1 MTKRNKVKTT
11 LDKRHKDKVSYFESH
26 DLIQQDLAKELEY
39 NMNKLKAIK
48 DIPYID
54 YTNETLQEK
63 TNLLDRN
70 KEIRKKLKKLDSSLE
85 ELLYY
90 NNTID
95 YIAPYYEQ
103 NNKQSDVKHMEIV
116 DFFNN
121 SNLVKKKKSSNNKAE
136 LLEKYLKVIDN
147 KQTKVGKYKKFKP
160 KYCPNGEC
168 KAEMTLHLSD
178 GYLICTSCGFCEE
191 VILDSDK
198 PNYKEPVPDATAY
211 SYKRI
216 NHFNEWLAQFQA
228 KESTDIPDEVYD
240 KILIEMKKQRLL
252 DKFITPK
259 KMRSIL
265 KKLNYNKYYEHVQH
279 IINKVSGIPPPKM
292 TREVEEK
299 FRQMF
304 KQCQEPFTLYCPKDR
319 KNFLSYSYTLHKFCE
334 LLELDDFLPCFPLLK
349 SQDKLKEQDRIWKK
363 ICGYLNWEFIP
374 SI

>member
-1 MTKRNKVKTT
+1 MPKRNKVKTT
-11 LDKRHKDKVSYFESH
+11 LDKRHKDKVNTFESNDELKS
-26 DLIQQDLAKELEY
+26 DLEKDLANNLKELGDLE
-39 NMNKLKAIK
+39 K
-48 DIPYID
+48 IPYTD
-54 YTNETLQEK
+54 YTNETIQMK
-63 TNLLDRN
+63 TFLLDEN
-70 KEIRKKLKKLDSSLE
+70 KRITKKLDKLNASLD

-95 YIAPYYEQ
+95 YIIPYYEQ
-103 NNKQSDVKHMEIV
+103 NSKQDVKHMEIV

-121 SNLVKKKKSSNNKAE
+121 TNLVKKKKSSNNKGE

-160 KYCPNGEC
+160 KFCPNPEC

-178 GYLICTSCGFCEE
+178 GYLICTECGFCEE

-228 KESTDIPDEVYD
+228 KESTDIPDEVYE
-240 KILIEMKKQRLL
+240 KILVEMKKQRLL

-265 KKLNYNKYYEHVQH
+265 KKLSYNKYYEHVQH

-304 KQCQEPFTLYCPKDR
+304 KECQEPFTIYCPKDR

-363 ICGYLNWEFIP
+363 ICGYLNWEFIS

>member
-26 DLIQQDLAKELEY
+26 DLIQQELEKELAKNL
-39 NMNKLKAIK
+39 NKLK
-48 DIPYID
+48 DIEKIAYID

-63 TNLLDRN
+63 AELLDRN
-70 KEIRKKLKKLDSSLE
+70 KEINKKIEKMDSSLE

-95 YIAPYYEQ
+95 YIVPYYDQ
-103 NNKQSDVKHMEIV
+103 NNKQGDIKHMEIV
-116 DFFNN
+116 DFFNS
-121 SNLVKKKKSSNNKAE
+121 SNLVRKKNSSNNKAE

-160 KYCPNGEC
+160 KYCSNDEC

-228 KESTDIPDEVYD
+228 KESTDIPDVVYD

-265 KKLNYNKYYEHVQH
+265 KKLTYNKYYEHVQH

-363 ICGYLNWEFIP
+363 ICGYLNWEYIS